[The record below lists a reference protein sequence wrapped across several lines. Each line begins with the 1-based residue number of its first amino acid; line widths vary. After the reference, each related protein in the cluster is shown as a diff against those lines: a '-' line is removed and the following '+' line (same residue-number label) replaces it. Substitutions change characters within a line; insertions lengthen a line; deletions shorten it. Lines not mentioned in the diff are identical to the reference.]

1 MAKFYGEIG
10 YAESSETSPGVW
22 ENTITERLYSG
33 NVIRSTKRWQNGDKV
48 NDDLTINN
56 EISVVADPFA
66 YNNFHTMKYV
76 KWMGTSWEINSIE
89 ILRPRI
95 RLTLGGVYNG

>member
-22 ENTITERLYSG
+22 ENTITERLYSCD
-33 NVIRSTKRWQNGDKV
+33 VIRSTKRWQNGDKV

-56 EISVVADPFA
+56 EISIVADPFA

-76 KWMGTSWEINSIE
+76 KWMGASWEISSIE

>member
-33 NVIRSTKRWQNGDKV
+33 DVIRSTKRWQNGDKV

-56 EISVVADPFA
+56 EISIVADPFA
-66 YNNFHTMKYV
+66 YNNFQTMKYV
-76 KWMGTSWEINSIE
+76 KWMGVSWEVSSIE
-89 ILRPRI
+89 VLRPRI